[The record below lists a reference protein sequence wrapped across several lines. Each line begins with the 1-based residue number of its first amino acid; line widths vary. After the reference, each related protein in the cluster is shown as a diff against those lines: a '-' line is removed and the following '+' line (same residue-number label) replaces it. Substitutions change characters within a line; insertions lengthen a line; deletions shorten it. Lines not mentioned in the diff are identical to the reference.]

1 MSAFAE
7 RRAAACDQTPFHNS
21 SQTPFTGA
29 LCEQVDG
36 YRSAAV
42 AWARDAP
49 PEDAGEGSEAAV
61 VAAVHARILATE
73 LRGLL
78 VEWMAEV
85 RIGGW
90 ERFDGQLNRIFDDI
104 GPMPSRIIMSGGVA
118 CEVTGL
124 PLDRLRQLCESAG
137 VALPR
142 NFDGSVETLA
152 AALREVAEALQC
164 PGRVVAS
171 AVGVTVDDVT
181 AEPDR
186 KVRNTFQRFSGSL
199 EQLEQH
205 LQPGSLRPYD
215 FEALGLWAAALI
227 NPLPALGV
235 ATEIRQAALDLT
247 EPTARLGLV
256 LLAAE
261 RSLDGLRYRHHLPPL
276 LSDALRGLEGV
287 LALRPI
293 AALVRGV
300 RKVYARHGIRPFLEP
315 VAVGM
320 VAYVLFAY
328 PPGANSGLFFSRLLG
343 LDCISAWLEAAR
355 DMLLRPFAS
364 ATS

>member
-1 MSAFAE
+1 M
-7 RRAAACDQTPFHNS
+7 
-21 SQTPFTGA
+21 
-29 LCEQVDG
+29 
-36 YRSAAV
+36 
-42 AWARDAP
+42 
-49 PEDAGEGSEAAV
+49 
-61 VAAVHARILATE
+61 
-73 LRGLL
+73 
-78 VEWMAEV
+78 
-85 RIGGW
+85 
-90 ERFDGQLNRIFDDI
+90 
-104 GPMPSRIIMSGGVA
+104 
-118 CEVTGL
+118 
-124 PLDRLRQLCESAG
+124 
-137 VALPR
+137 ALPR

-186 KVRNTFQRFSGSL
+186 KVRNTSQCFSGSL

-205 LQPGSLRPYD
+205 LQPGSLRRYD

-300 RKVYARHGIRPFLEP
+300 RTVYARHGIRPFLEP